1 MKYILF
7 ILLFFLCLSCSHRPV
22 QEVDTVSYRG
32 WENCLKLSNRVV
44 SVIVNPTYG

>member
-32 WENCLKLSNRVV
+32 WENCLKLSNRAV
-44 SVIVNPTYG
+44 SVIVNPT